1 MTAPAATGS
10 LSIAA
15 PCSVVYALVSD
26 PARLADLAA
35 EYHAHRW
42 LDGATHATVGARF
55 RGTNRRGLH
64 RWTTTSTITAADEGR
79 RFAFDVA
86 FGPVPISR
94 WEYVISPAPG
104 GCVVTESTWERR
116 PAWFRLPGAVG
127 TGVWHR
133 AAANRANI
141 EATLARLKAAAEA

>member
-10 LSIAA
+10 VSIAA
-15 PCSVVYALVSD
+15 PCSVVYALVSN
-26 PARLADLAA
+26 PARLADLAS

-94 WEYVISPAPG
+94 WEYVISPAPPAAWSPRARGNG
-104 GCVVTESTWERR
+104 G
-116 PAWFRLPGAVG
+116 LPGSACRAQWAPACG
-127 TGVWHR
+127 T
-133 AAANRANI
+133 
-141 EATLARLKAAAEA
+141 ARRRTGRTSRRRWRG